1 MTIPYSF
8 TITQPTQIHFGQ
20 GMIHYMPDIQELID
34 SVPDWIAL
42 PELSTP
48 IIRNKLEKAIQA
60 GIAPVQLRSL
70 EALIFD
76 DLAFSFYNQVETA
89 KIALSSQGAT
99 TIQLHGENLDIWEL
113 YTRAQFEED
122 IREYQQQI
130 ESVLLDTLAASGL
143 KPGQINAVVKTG
155 GSSNIPIFTTLLAD
169 IFGMGKI
176 KQSDAFSSVTAGLAI
191 RASEM

>member
-1 MTIPYSF
+1 
-8 TITQPTQIHFGQ
+8 
-20 GMIHYMPDIQELID
+20 
-34 SVPDWIAL
+34 
-42 PELSTP
+42 LSTP